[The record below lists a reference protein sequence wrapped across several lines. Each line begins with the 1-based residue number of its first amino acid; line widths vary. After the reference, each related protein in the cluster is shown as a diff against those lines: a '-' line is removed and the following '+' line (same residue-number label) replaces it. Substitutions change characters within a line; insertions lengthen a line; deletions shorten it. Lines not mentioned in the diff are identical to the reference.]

1 MAKWGEGDPR
11 WLVEHREDGKN
22 VNNWHW
28 TATTKMTWVK
38 ERLGELFNGI
48 ASPLPNDKG
57 MLTITGLKEVNGE
70 ATITLR
76 KGNKKLVI
84 YDLNMSL
91 AYEGQLSGSDQT
103 VKGEVKV
110 EDVSNGSEEDEYIFT
125 ITVEGTGSEQDECK
139 KGAESLRPLIIEN
152 IRQLIADLNKL

>member
-70 ATITLR
+70 
-76 KGNKKLVI
+76 V
-84 YDLNMSL
+84 
-91 AYEGQLSGSDQT
+91 GSHH
-103 VKGEVKV
+103 G
-110 EDVSNGSEEDEYIFT
+110 FR
-125 ITVEGTGSEQDECK
+125 TVE
-139 KGAESLRPLIIEN
+139 AV
-152 IRQLIADLNKL
+152 QLNTEGPSCV